1 MVLKSIEPKNLGG
14 MDYSI
19 YKFILEPFY
28 KRNKATEYRINIYQN
43 VFDENMIIFDI
54 AYEHYIIKIVSTSDY
69 LELNIADIVNNKTY
83 NKITLSYREDF
94 CFTTMKKLIDLEIQT
109 IL

>member
-1 MVLKSIEPKNLGG
+1 MVLKSIETKDLGG

-28 KRNKATEYRINIYQN
+28 KRDKATEYRINIYQN
-43 VFDENMIIFDI
+43 VFDENMIIFEI
-54 AYEHYIIKIVSTSDY
+54 AYKHYIIKIVSTSDC
-69 LELNIADIVNNKTY
+69 LKLNIADIVNNKTY
-83 NKITLSYREDF
+83 NKITLSYIEDF
-94 CFTTMKKLIDLEIQT
+94 SFAFVKKLIDLEIQT